1 MRRIV
6 VVVLGLSFGFAALSD
21 SATARPRN
29 LPRALLGI
37 ITKPLEVLRPPRGIG
52 RRGTHRRPA
61 AARTRQTNPVA
72 TRSAPPSVPAPAAA
86 NAAAPAA
93 AAGVTAAATT
103 AVAAPVAAATA
114 SDTPSTDNVAPDA
127 APSQRTAAAPQAN
140 DAPQPRGRD
149 ASRPGRSAPRPAPA
163 QTTPE
168 HFGVVGP
175 PTWPNAYEDI
185 LGFTLWPDKYGERLR
200 AHGIG
205 DVMSALFAP
214 VERTAGR
221 GGQATARTRADDA
234 TRSDAVGASST
245 CTSSP
250 PASSNWPAKPIEQAM
265 ELSDLQRA
273 ALEQLRTA
281 VNDGVAAI
289 RAAAC
294 RDEAGSNS
302 AERLHAMQHT
312 LWAVRDA
319 AMLVRAPLINF
330 YRSLTE
336 EQKKHFIV
344 PATQADPRLA
354 QMEQRARQGRG
365 ANQRMP
371 REVARMC
378 GMSAANE
385 WPLRQ
390 IEHAIQPNKAQKASL
405 EALQKK
411 ATEMGQLLIASCLQ
425 AIAATPEA
433 RLDQALDRL
442 TAMLFAVT
450 NITLAFNDFHGQ
462 LGDDQKS
469 KLSAFGL

>member
-1 MRRIV
+1 M
-6 VVVLGLSFGFAALSD
+6 
-21 SATARPRN
+21 
-29 LPRALLGI
+29 
-37 ITKPLEVLRPPRGIG
+37 
-52 RRGTHRRPA
+52 
-61 AARTRQTNPVA
+61 
-72 TRSAPPSVPAPAAA
+72 
-86 NAAAPAA
+86 
-93 AAGVTAAATT
+93 
-103 AVAAPVAAATA
+103 
-114 SDTPSTDNVAPDA
+114 
-127 APSQRTAAAPQAN
+127 
-140 DAPQPRGRD
+140 
-149 ASRPGRSAPRPAPA
+149 
-163 QTTPE
+163 
-168 HFGVVGP
+168 VGP

-185 LGFTLWPDKYGERLR
+185 LGFTFWPDKYGERLR
-200 AHGIG
+200 VHGIG
-205 DVMSALFAP
+205 DVMSALFAS
-214 VERTAGR
+214 VERAAGR
-221 GGQATARTRADDA
+221 GGQATARTRANDV
-234 TRSDAVGASST
+234 TRSDAEGASST

-289 RAAAC
+289 QAAAC
-294 RDEAGSNS
+294 RGEAGSSS

-336 EQKKHFIV
+336 EQKNHFIV
-344 PATQADPRLA
+344 PATQPDPRLV

-425 AIAATPEA
+425 PIAATPEA

-442 TAMLFAVT
+442 TAMLFAIT

>member
-1 MRRIV
+1 
-6 VVVLGLSFGFAALSD
+6 
-21 SATARPRN
+21 
-29 LPRALLGI
+29 
-37 ITKPLEVLRPPRGIG
+37 
-52 RRGTHRRPA
+52 
-61 AARTRQTNPVA
+61 
-72 TRSAPPSVPAPAAA
+72 
-86 NAAAPAA
+86 
-93 AAGVTAAATT
+93 
-103 AVAAPVAAATA
+103 
-114 SDTPSTDNVAPDA
+114 
-127 APSQRTAAAPQAN
+127 
-140 DAPQPRGRD
+140 
-149 ASRPGRSAPRPAPA
+149 
-163 QTTPE
+163 
-168 HFGVVGP
+168 
-175 PTWPNAYEDI
+175 
-185 LGFTLWPDKYGERLR
+185 
-200 AHGIG
+200 
-205 DVMSALFAP
+205 
-214 VERTAGR
+214 
-221 GGQATARTRADDA
+221 
-234 TRSDAVGASST
+234 
-245 CTSSP
+245 
-250 PASSNWPAKPIEQAM
+250 M

-289 RAAAC
+289 QAAAC
-294 RDEAGSNS
+294 RDEAGSSS

-344 PATQADPRLA
+344 PATQPDPRLV

-425 AIAATPEA
+425 PIAATPEA

-442 TAMLFAVT
+442 TAMLFAIT